1 MDPDRPVMPIRVFCF
16 ACGARA
22 FVSGCRILRGYP
34 TTAPGYLA
42 WLSDSLWLSDNC
54 TRRLALVVGCFAVIR
69 QLRQEACPGCRI
81 LRGYPTTSP
90 GYLAWLSDSAWLSDN
105 CARILG
111 LVVGFCA
118 VIRQLRQEAWPGC
131 RILRGYPTT
140 APGGLAWLSDS
151 LRLSGNC
158 ARRLGLVVGFCV
170 VIRQLRQEAW
180 PGCRILRGYPTTAL
194 EGLDWLSDSAWLSDN
209 PKYFFGFQ

>member
-1 MDPDRPVMPIRVFCF
+1 MDTDRPVMPIRVFCF

-42 WLSDSLWLSDNC
+42 WLSDSL
-54 TRRLALVVGCFAVIR
+54 R
-69 QLRQEACPGCRI
+69 
-81 LRGYPTTSP
+81 
-90 GYLAWLSDSAWLSDN
+90 LSDN
-105 CARILG
+105 CAR
-111 LVVGFCA
+111 
-118 VIRQLRQEAWPGC
+118 R
-131 RILRGYPTT
+131 
-140 APGGLAWLSDS
+140 LA
-151 LRLSGNC
+151 
-158 ARRLGLVVGFCV
+158 LVVGFCV

>member
-42 WLSDSLWLSDNC
+42 WLSDSLRLSDNC
-54 TRRLALVVGCFAVIR
+54 ARRLALVVGFCVVIR

-81 LRGYPTTSP
+81 LCGYPTTAP
-90 GYLAWLSDSAWLSDN
+90 GGLPWLSDSAWLSDN
-105 CARILG
+105 CARRLA
-111 LVVGFCA
+111 LVVGFFA
-118 VIRQLRQEAWPGC
+118 VIRQLRQEAWTGC

-151 LRLSGNC
+151 ARLSDNC
-158 ARRLGLVVGFCV
+158 TRRLGLVVGFCV
-170 VIRQLRQEAW
+170 VIRQ
-180 PGCRILRGYPTTAL
+180 P
-194 EGLDWLSDSAWLSDN
+194 
-209 PKYFFGFQ
+209 